1 MKIKSMEAV
10 DSTPITNVAAY
21 RFAPMPE
28 LRPLRA
34 DLLAFCKARELK
46 GTILLSPE
54 GINLF
59 VAGEREAIDQ
69 LFDRL
74 RGIPGLEA
82 LEGKYSES
90 GHQPFRRML
99 VRLKKEIISFG
110 VEGIEPGRQTS
121 PKLPPA
127 KLARWIEEGRPMLL
141 LDTRNDYEVE
151 LGTFQGATT
160 LNIQSFRQFP
170 EAVRQLP
177 PEARD
182 LPVVMFCT
190 GGIRCEKAGPFME
203 REGFSQVFQLEGG
216 ILKYFE
222 ECGGA
227 HYDGECFVFDQ
238 RVGLDPGLRETD
250 SAVCYVCQKTLSA
263 DDQTDPRYR
272 PGRSCPACYQS
283 EMEKQAAQL
292 AARSDSLKEAV
303 TPLPGSQPYD
313 NARPIQ
319 VPGEYSG
326 ATLGA
331 FLTSV
336 FSHEP
341 RETWETLCHEGRL
354 VDSQRQPVTLERT
367 IQGGERFLRLL
378 PGTIEPDVRTDITFL
393 HEDEALI
400 VVDKPAPLPMH
411 PGGRFNRN
419 TLAYFLQQ
427 IYHPQ
432 KPRNCHRLDANT
444 TGLAIF
450 ARTRHYASQVQAQF
464 AKGEVAKRYLVRVQG
479 QPGQDSLVCEMPV
492 EEGPGPV
499 GSRGIDPVS
508 GLPARTEFEVRK
520 RCADGTALLEA
531 RPITGR
537 TNQIRVHLW
546 HLGYPVAGDPT
557 YLPGGKLGETA
568 TLPIDASPM
577 ALHAWRLTLQH
588 PISKERVEFEAPAPA
603 WWESE

>member
-1 MKIKSMEAV
+1 MEAV

-21 RFAPMPE
+21 RFSSMPE

-34 DLLAFCKARELK
+34 ELLAFCKARGLK

-59 VAGEREAIDQ
+59 VAGAREGIED
-69 LFDRL
+69 LMEHL
-74 RGIPGLEA
+74 RAIPGLEA

-90 GHQPFRRML
+90 DHQPFRRML

-110 VEGIEPGRQTS
+110 VEGIEPGRHTS

-151 LGTFQGATT
+151 LGTFAGATT

-177 PEARD
+177 AESRD

-203 REGFSQVFQLEGG
+203 QQGFSQVFQLEGG

-227 HYDGECFVFDQ
+227 HYEGECFVFDQ

-250 SAVCYVCQKTLSA
+250 SAVCYVCQKTLTA
-263 DDQTDPRYR
+263 EDQADPRYR
-272 PGRSCPACYQS
+272 PGQACPACYQS
-283 EMEKQAAQL
+283 KTEKQATQL
-292 AARSDSLKEAV
+292 RARREALRKAL
-303 TPLPGSQPYD
+303 TPLPGSVPYE
-313 NARPIQ
+313 NERPIQ
-319 VPGEYSG
+319 VPGEHG
-326 ATLGA
+326 GRTLGA

-341 RETWETLCHEGRL
+341 RERWETLCREGRL
-354 VDSQRQPVTLERT
+354 VDSRREPVTLERVV
-367 IQGGERFLRLL
+367 QEGERFLRLL
-378 PGTIEPDVRTDITFL
+378 PGTIEPDVSTDVEFL

-400 VVDKPAPLPMH
+400 VVNKPAPLPMH

-419 TLAYFLQQ
+419 TLASFLQS

-444 TGLAIF
+444 TGLALF
-450 ARTRHYASQVQAQF
+450 ARTRHYASKVQTQF
-464 AKGEVAKRYLVRVQG
+464 AQGEVAKVYAVRISGHPTEDCFV
-479 QPGQDSLVCEMPV
+479 SEMPV
-492 EEGPGPV
+492 QEGPGPA
-499 GSRGIDPVS
+499 GSRNVDSVQ
-508 GLPARTEFEVRK
+508 GLPARTEFEVRA
-520 RCADGTALLEA
+520 RCGDGTALLEA
-531 RPITGR
+531 RPVTGR

-546 HLGYPVAGDPT
+546 HLGYPVMGDPT
-557 YLPGGKLGETA
+557 YLPGGELGETA
-568 TLPIDASPM
+568 TLPIDAPPM
-577 ALHAWRLTLQH
+577 ALHAWRIALRH
-588 PISKERVEFEAPAPA
+588 PVTGKRVEFEAPLPE
-603 WWESE
+603 WWRSV